1 MIRALPFYIQCMYGV
16 SIDRSFE
23 SAKTVKGITDFSDFE
38 SIYDE
43 NKTLQYIVARN
54 QTRMLEKNMWIFW
67 TEKALETL
75 FRKQEYRSNM

>member
-1 MIRALPFYIQCMYGV
+1 MYGV

-43 NKTLQYIVARN
+43 NKMLQYIVTRN
-54 QTRMLEKNMWIFW
+54 QTRMLEQNMWIFW
-67 TEKALETL
+67 TEKVLETL

>member
-1 MIRALPFYIQCMYGV
+1 MYGV

-43 NKTLQYIVARN
+43 NKMLQYIVTRN

-67 TEKALETL
+67 TEKVLETL

>member
-1 MIRALPFYIQCMYGV
+1 MYGV

-43 NKTLQYIVARN
+43 NKMLQYIVTRN
-54 QTRMLEKNMWIFW
+54 QTRMLEKICESSDLKKLWKRCLGNKSIGVICNLSIKYA
-67 TEKALETL
+67 TTVP
-75 FRKQEYRSNM
+75 